1 MDNGGKLTV
10 TVVMTDGRT
19 EKLTFT
25 CTKSAKAYLKEWA
38 HRERLSI
45 STLVEG
51 IVLTAIQH
59 NRKDLAEQSN
69 EPSIADLIRHWDLR
83 KLAEEALMPIED
95 LEKIVNGE
103 RPTDD
108 DLICLGRVLTGFD
121 TVALLQIRKRDFP
134 LSGNGER
141 KHG

>member
-1 MDNGGKLTV
+1 MDNGGNLYV
-10 TVVMTDGRT
+10 TAVMNDGRT

-25 CTKSAKAYLKEWA
+25 CTRSTKAYLKEWA

-51 IVLTAIQH
+51 IVLDAIEN
-59 NRKDLAEQSN
+59 NRKTLTAQHN

-95 LEKIVNGE
+95 LEKIIRGE

-108 DLICLGRVLTGFD
+108 DIICLGRVLEGFD
-121 TVALLQIRKRDFP
+121 TAALLQIRKRDFP